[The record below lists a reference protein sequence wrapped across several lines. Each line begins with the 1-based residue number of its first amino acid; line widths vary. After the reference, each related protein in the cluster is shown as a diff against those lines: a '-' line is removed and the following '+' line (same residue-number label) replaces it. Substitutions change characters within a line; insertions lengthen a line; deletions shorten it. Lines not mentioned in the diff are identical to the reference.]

1 MESHT
6 EGRTANAKPP
16 EILTNS
22 FWPVRQNI
30 LSCLSYHE
38 KRALVEAFPELKI
51 QEDAKYKRQELLH
64 QVEILSELDSHCFAY
79 PPHSHFSHP
88 LSKAIFEKSEIRALD
103 QDRHTRSTGRELANK
118 TKEINHYISNIS
130 EDINKISPVATELCL
145 RAAPECTLRGFT
157 ALHIAATC
165 NDAETTRML
174 LHKGADMYKLSG
186 VFQRNCLHQ
195 AVYSESL
202 DVVRVL
208 VTEGNMDKE
217 RTTGGYDQKTA
228 FQIADCHAFSGVPG
242 DPMYQII
249 QLLES

>member
-1 MESHT
+1 M
-6 EGRTANAKPP
+6 
-16 EILTNS
+16 
-22 FWPVRQNI
+22 
-30 LSCLSYHE
+30 
-38 KRALVEAFPELKI
+38 
-51 QEDAKYKRQELLH
+51 YKRQKLLH
-64 QVEILSELDSHCFAY
+64 QVEILSGLDSACRGGYLQGYSRIFGKR
-79 PPHSHFSHP
+79 HSHFGHP
-88 LSKAIFEKSEIRALD
+88 LLNAIHEKSRIRALD
-103 QDRHTRSTGRELANK
+103 MDRHTRSTGRELANK
-118 TKEINHYISNIS
+118 TREIHHYISNIS

-145 RAAPECTLRGFT
+145 CAAPECTLRGFT

-217 RTTGGYDQKTA
+217 RTTGGYNQKTA
-228 FQIADCHAFSGVPG
+228 LQIADCHAFSGVPG